1 MNKGLQGLIVSVMLI
16 FSVLSHAEDL
26 PNKLENIDFRV
37 NKNKDAVLII
47 ELATSTV
54 VVDVQ
59 RAQEGL
65 SIELIN
71 THVDDNKLQLLDVKD
86 FATLVEGVEVYKEA
100 PSTRL
105 LATISKDYQYEYN
118 LKGRFIE
125 VVISKPAIEEAVTEK
140 SILEKEGK
148 LISINFQDI
157 PVRNV
162 LQLIAD
168 YNDFNLVVSD
178 SVTGNLTLRLDGVP
192 WQQVLD
198 IILQVKGLD
207 KRVDG
212 NVILVAPKD
221 ELDLREQQALEK
233 SRLEEELG
241 ELKSEIIKIHFA
253 KATDIADMIGGDGTV
268 SMLSD
273 RGSITIDER
282 TNSLLIRELEENI
295 AVIRSI
301 IESLDIPVKQVQI
314 EARIVT
320 VTEGNLDELGV
331 RWGASST
338 NGSFTVGG
346 SIEGNYPSIAPYDS
360 NGGNSVIDEY
370 LNVNL
375 GATSSNASSI
385 AFQVAKLGS
394 DTLLDLELSALQQE
408 SKAEI
413 ISSPRLITT
422 NKKPAYIEQGT
433 LPSLL
438 NQELYDLLN
447 SPNYFT
453 STVKVKTFTRNDAT
467 GTWAESQITQGGFP
481 AGENYSIRDI
491 EVYTDS
497 ITGSERIY
505 ATVGVKGIFVG
516 KYSPTS
522 PGKIAWVSTAEYGP
536 VSIRPLG
543 IATANNNLYFS
554 SGNKLYKRTD
564 GTSPSYSIVHD
575 FSDLSTSINS
585 AVGGIRGLTTIDNPN
600 GTNQA
605 MLLMWCPDGQSA
617 GVIYR
622 LEPNSTGGF
631 NRFYE
636 TKLSV
641 LIQGYLPGSSAKYVL
656 GAYNEFYEYVDPITS
671 NAFHLVGF
679 EATIIGGGHPTWNG
693 YYKGSLFAKRDS
705 NGQYS
710 LEEVNGSIG
719 INDTALV
726 ATRCYV
732 SSPFSSENAL
742 YFGGFDPN
750 GNSATNKAWVYK
762 KDNLYTSINKIEN
775 QDLLLRIY
783 PNPTSQILSVEV
795 ESNECLDYKI
805 ISVLGKTVTSG
816 RVCSIKQ
823 IDVSELSPNVYFL
836 KVGNQTKKFIKSE

>member
-1 MNKGLQGLIVSVMLI
+1 MNKGLKGLMVSVMLV
-16 FSVLSHAEDL
+16 FSVFSYAESL

-37 NKNKDAVLII
+37 NKDKDAVIII
-47 ELATSTV
+47 ELATSTA

-71 THVDDNKLQLLDVKD
+71 TQVDDDKLYLLDVKD
-86 FATLVEGVEVYKEA
+86 FATLVEGIEVYKET

-105 LATISKDYQYEYN
+105 LATISNDYQYEYN

-125 VVISKPAIEEAVTEK
+125 VVISKPVIDQVTKEK
-140 SILEKEGK
+140 SVLEKEGK

-178 SVTGNLTLRLDGVP
+178 SVAGNLTLRLDGVP

-212 NVILVAPKD
+212 NVILVAPKA

-241 ELKSEIIKIHFA
+241 ELKSEIIKINFA
-253 KATDIADMIGGDGTV
+253 KATDIADMIGGEGAV

-295 AVIRSI
+295 AVIRGI

-331 RWGASST
+331 RWGVSST

-346 SIEGNYPSIAPYDS
+346 SIEGNHPSQITPYDDD
-360 NGGNSVIDEY
+360 GGNSAIDDY

-375 GATSSNASSI
+375 GATSPNASSI

-433 LPSLL
+433 EIPYLESSSSGATSVAFKKAVLSLKVTPQITPDNRL
-438 NQELYDLLN
+438 VLDL
-447 SPNYFT
+447 SVTQDRPGQ
-453 STVKVKTFTRNDAT
+453 VVKTGT
-467 GTWAESQITQGGFP
+467 GEAVAIDTQRIGTQVLVNN
-481 AGENYSIRDI
+481 GE
-491 EVYTDS
+491 
-497 ITGSERIY
+497 
-505 ATVGVKGIFVG
+505 TVVLGGIFQH
-516 KYSPTS
+516 S
-522 PGKIAWVSTAEYGP
+522 VSSS
-536 VSIRPLG
+536 VDKVPLLG
-543 IATANNNLYFS
+543 
-554 SGNKLYKRTD
+554 
-564 GTSPSYSIVHD
+564 
-575 FSDLSTSINS
+575 DL
-585 AVGGIRGLTTIDNPN
+585 P
-600 GTNQA
+600 
-605 MLLMWCPDGQSA
+605 
-617 GVIYR
+617 
-622 LEPNSTGGF
+622 
-631 NRFYE
+631 
-636 TKLSV
+636 
-641 LIQGYLPGSSAKYVL
+641 VL
-656 GAYNEFYEYVDPITS
+656 GALFRRSYE
-671 NAFHLVGF
+671 NVG
-679 EATIIGGGHPTWNG
+679 
-693 YYKGSLFAKRDS
+693 K
-705 NGQYS
+705 
-710 LEEVNGSIG
+710 
-719 INDTALV
+719 
-726 ATRCYV
+726 
-732 SSPFSSENAL
+732 
-742 YFGGFDPN
+742 
-750 GNSATNKAWVYK
+750 
-762 KDNLYTSINKIEN
+762 
-775 QDLLLRIY
+775 
-783 PNPTSQILSVEV
+783 
-795 ESNECLDYKI
+795 
-805 ISVLGKTVTSG
+805 
-816 RVCSIKQ
+816 
-823 IDVSELSPNVYFL
+823 SELLIFVTP
-836 KVGNQTKKFIKSE
+836 KVVIQ

>member
-1 MNKGLQGLIVSVMLI
+1 MIKGINESMNKGLQGLIVSVMLI

-71 THVDDNKLQLLDVKD
+71 THVDDSKLQLLDVKD

-346 SIEGNYPSIAPYDS
+346 SIEGNSPSIAPYDS

-433 LPSLL
+433 EIPYLESSSSGATSVAFKKAVLSLKVTPQITPDNRL
-438 NQELYDLLN
+438 VLDLSVTQDRPGQVVKTGTGEAVAIDTQRIGTQVLVN
-447 SPNYFT
+447 NGETVVLGGIFQHSVS
-453 STVKVKTFTRNDAT
+453 STVDKV
-467 GTWAESQITQGGFP
+467 
-481 AGENYSIRDI
+481 
-491 EVYTDS
+491 
-497 ITGSERIY
+497 
-505 ATVGVKGIFVG
+505 
-516 KYSPTS
+516 
-522 PGKIAWVSTAEYGP
+522 
-536 VSIRPLG
+536 PLLG
-543 IATANNNLYFS
+543 
-554 SGNKLYKRTD
+554 
-564 GTSPSYSIVHD
+564 
-575 FSDLSTSINS
+575 DL
-585 AVGGIRGLTTIDNPN
+585 P
-600 GTNQA
+600 
-605 MLLMWCPDGQSA
+605 
-617 GVIYR
+617 
-622 LEPNSTGGF
+622 
-631 NRFYE
+631 
-636 TKLSV
+636 
-641 LIQGYLPGSSAKYVL
+641 VL
-656 GAYNEFYEYVDPITS
+656 GALFRRSYE
-671 NAFHLVGF
+671 NVG
-679 EATIIGGGHPTWNG
+679 
-693 YYKGSLFAKRDS
+693 K
-705 NGQYS
+705 
-710 LEEVNGSIG
+710 
-719 INDTALV
+719 
-726 ATRCYV
+726 
-732 SSPFSSENAL
+732 
-742 YFGGFDPN
+742 
-750 GNSATNKAWVYK
+750 
-762 KDNLYTSINKIEN
+762 
-775 QDLLLRIY
+775 
-783 PNPTSQILSVEV
+783 
-795 ESNECLDYKI
+795 
-805 ISVLGKTVTSG
+805 
-816 RVCSIKQ
+816 
-823 IDVSELSPNVYFL
+823 SELLIFVTP
-836 KVGNQTKKFIKSE
+836 KVVIQ